1 MHGSI
6 SPARQDSDTPDQI
19 GMGVGDGIR
28 LAGTSWNFDQAAASF
43 DQHVIRSIPQ
53 LTEQREFVARLAR
66 FFLRKDALV
75 YELGVA
81 TGGLAE
87 AVLRHIDERQ
97 ISYVGLDISTAMV
110 QHAGHRL
117 ARDARF
123 SAEVCDIL
131 SYQFAPAAL
140 MLSYY
145 TLQFVAVG
153 QREELLRRIHAA
165 LTPGGAL
172 VVYEKTIAA
181 DPRLQDM
188 LGQLY
193 TDFKLDQGFSPQEIL
208 NKTKSL
214 QGLVEPCTS
223 EWNKALLRRCGFS
236 VVETIF
242 RNHCFEGYLAIKGD
256 S

>member
-6 SPARQDSDTPDQI
+6 FPITQDRETPDPT
-19 GMGVGDGIR
+19 GMGVGDGIH

-43 DQHVIRSIPQ
+43 DQHVVRSVPQ
-53 LTEQREFVARLAR
+53 LKEQREFVARLAR
-66 FFLRKDALV
+66 FFLRPQARV
-75 YELGVA
+75 IELGVS

-87 AVLRHIDERQ
+87 AVLRQIDERQ
-97 ISYVGLDISTAMV
+97 ITYVGLDISSAMV
-110 QHAGHRL
+110 RHAGQRL
-117 ARDARF
+117 AADARF

-131 SYQFAPAAL
+131 SYQFSPVAL
-140 MLSYY
+140 VLSYY

-153 QREELLRRIHAA
+153 QREALLRRIHAA

-172 VVYEKTIAA
+172 VVYEKTIAT
-181 DPRLQDM
+181 DPRVQDM
-188 LGQLY
+188 MSQLY
-193 TDFKLDQGFSPQEIL
+193 CDFKLDQGFSAEEVL
-208 NKTKSL
+208 NKSKSL
-214 QGLVEPCTS
+214 QGLMEPCAS

>member
-1 MHGSI
+1 MHGSNL
-6 SPARQDSDTPDQI
+6 SVTQDRETPDPI
-19 GMGVGDGIR
+19 GIGVGDGIH

-75 YELGVA
+75 YELGVS

-97 ISYVGLDISTAMV
+97 IAYIGLDISTAMV
-110 QHAGHRL
+110 QQAGHRL
-117 ARDARF
+117 AGDARF

-131 SYQFAPAAL
+131 GYQFAPAAL
-140 MLSYY
+140 VLSYY

-153 QREELLRRIHAA
+153 QREASLRRIHAA

-181 DPRLQDM
+181 DPRVQEM
-188 LGQLY
+188 MSQLY
-193 TDFKLDQGFSPQEIL
+193 CDFKLDQGFSAEEVL

-214 QGLVEPCTS
+214 QGLMEPCTS
-223 EWNKALLRRCGFS
+223 EWNKALLKRSGFS

-256 S
+256 A